1 MKLTIILFLCSRLLP
16 SLAEE
21 SFSKE
26 IDCNNEEVFQAV
38 DAALKKY
45 NGRNQSGNQFVLYR
59 ITQVTQTESSG
70 TFYSFKYEV
79 KEGDCPVQSG
89 KTWQDCDYKQAAEA
103 AAGECTATV
112 KRKNTKFIV
121 STQTCQIT
129 PAEGPVMTEEYNCVG
144 CDHPIA
150 TDSPDLQPVL
160 QHAVQHFN
168 NRSEHPYLF
177 AVHQVKKAH
186 RQVVAGWNYEIT
198 YSVVQTN
205 CSKAIFPFLTPDC
218 KSLLNG
224 DSGECRGTAY
234 VDPQLRIASF
244 TQNCDLYPAEEF
256 VPPPTKICAGC
267 PMEIAVDS
275 PELEEALNHS
285 IAKLNAE
292 NNEPF
297 YFKIDTVK
305 NATVQV
311 VAGRKFS
318 IAFIARET
326 NCFKESNEELTST
339 CEIKEVGK
347 ALQCD
352 ADVLEVPWEKKIY
365 PTVNCRP
372 LVTESLRKRPPGFS
386 PFRSVSWK
394 KAETGEVTTR
404 HLRPCEYKGRPPKA
418 RAEPAAESEVS

>member
-1 MKLTIILFLCSRLLP
+1 MKLITILFLCSRLLP

-26 IDCNNEEVFQAV
+26 IDCDNQEVFQAV

-59 ITQVTQTESSG
+59 ITQVTKTESSG

-89 KTWQDCDYKQAAEA
+89 KTWQDCDYKEAAEA
-103 AAGECTATV
+103 ATGECTATV
-112 KRKNTKFIV
+112 KKKNTKFIV

-129 PAEGPVMTEEYNCVG
+129 PAEGPVMTEEYNCLG

-160 QHAVQHFN
+160 QHAIEYLN
-168 NRSEHPYLF
+168 NRSERRYLF
-177 AVHQVKKAH
+177 AVHRVKKAH
-186 RQVVAGWNYEIT
+186 RQ
-198 YSVVQTN
+198 
-205 CSKAIFPFLTPDC
+205 
-218 KSLLNG
+218 

-256 VPPPTKICAGC
+256 VPPPTKICPGC

-275 PELEEALNHS
+275 PELKEALNHS

-297 YFKIDTVK
+297 YFKIDSVK

-326 NCFKESNEELTST
+326 NCFKEKNEELTST

-347 ALQCD
+347 ALECD

-372 LVTESLRKRPPGFS
+372 LVMESLRKRPPGFS

-394 KAETGEVTTR
+394 NAETGEVTTR

-418 RAEPAAESEVS
+418 GAEPAPKSEVS